1 MGGCC
6 LSEGYV
12 VQDLSFM
19 SHRFVVPFVV
29 QIVPAFESQP
39 ALDSPHRMMRMLA
52 GDEVVV

>member
-39 ALDSPHRMMRMLA
+39 APDSPHRMMRMLA